1 MAKRHI
7 YLTVLTLIMG
17 LLALPTEAQ
26 TPNFGQME
34 LASGFDRAA
43 ATAMGTTGGSIRL
56 GDLAQ
61 QLNRGR
67 VPAACQVANLHANQT
82 PDHLLILHPDIETL
96 RLVVNNGGKTA
107 VLLLQG
113 PDGQLHCS
121 SPGERFNE
129 DAILQDVDWTAGNY
143 YLWVAAEKAGQ
154 QYRLS
159 ARE

>member
-1 MAKRHI
+1 MANHPVS
-7 YLTVLTLIMG
+7 LTVLTLLVS
-17 LLALPTEAQ
+17 LLPLPIQAQ
-26 TPNFGQME
+26 IPNFGQME

-56 GDLAQ
+56 EDLAQ

-67 VPAACQVANLHANQT
+67 VPTACQMANLHTNQT

-107 VLLLQG
+107 VLMLQS

-121 SPGERFNE
+121 TPGERFNE
-129 DAILQDVDWTAGNY
+129 DAVLQDLDWTAGNY

>member
-1 MAKRHI
+1 MAQRRV
-7 YLTVLTLIMG
+7 YLTILTL
-17 LLALPTEAQ
+17 LASLVTLPTSAQ

-34 LASGFDRAA
+34 LATGFDRAA

-61 QLNRGR
+61 QLSQGR
-67 VPAACQVANLHANQT
+67 VPTACQVTNLHT
-82 PDHLLILHPDIETL
+82 SESPDHLLILHPDIETL
-96 RLVVNNGGKTA
+96 QLVINNGGKTA
-107 VLLLQG
+107 VLMLQG
-113 PDGQLHCS
+113 PDGQIHCS
-121 SPGERFNE
+121 VPGERFNE
-129 DAILQDVDWTAGNY
+129 DAVLQDLDWSGGNY

>member
-1 MAKRHI
+1 MAKHHI
-7 YLTVLTLIMG
+7 FLTTLALLTSLV
-17 LLALPTEAQ
+17 ALPTEAQ

-34 LASGFDRAA
+34 LARGFDRAA
-43 ATAMGTTGGSIRL
+43 ATAMGTTGGAIRL

-61 QLNRGR
+61 QLGRGR
-67 VPAACQVANLHANQT
+67 VPTACQVANLHTSQT
-82 PDHLLILHPDIETL
+82 PDHLLILHPDLETL
-96 RLVVNNGGKTA
+96 RLVINNGGKTA
-107 VLLLQG
+107 VLMLQG

-121 SPGERFNE
+121 LPGERVNE
-129 DAILQDVDWTAGNY
+129 DAVLQDVDWTAGNY

>member
-1 MAKRHI
+1 MAQRRV
-7 YLTVLTLIMG
+7 YLAILTL
-17 LLALPTEAQ
+17 LASLVTFPTSAQ
-26 TPNFGQME
+26 TSNFGQME

-61 QLNRGR
+61 QLSRGR
-67 VPAACQVANLHANQT
+67 VPAACQMANLHTSQT
-82 PDHLLILHPDIETL
+82 PDHLLILHPDLETL

-107 VLLLQG
+107 VLMVQG
-113 PDGQLHCS
+113 PDGQIHCS
-121 SPGERFNE
+121 LPGERFNE
-129 DAILQDVDWTAGNY
+129 DAVLQEVDWTAGNY
-143 YLWVAAEKAGQ
+143 QLWVAAEKAGQ